1 MTTENNTGKTHW
13 KKNNDSRYIAGE
25 DLQSSFHGLRPEMAV
40 MIDKFED
47 TETFDQQK
55 NSKIIKTGLWLKEL
69 NGQPLYKPVILNNT
83 NAKFFL
89 KETGSDFMED
99 WVGIPVTLYAQKDS
113 RHGYVVRFKKY
124 FMPQLVK
131 DSEQFVKALEAM
143 QGGKVTIEQIKKK
156 YQLSKEVEQLL
167 LTPAKNG

>member
-1 MTTENNTGKTHW
+1 M

-25 DLQSSFHGLRPEMAV
+25 DLQSSFHGLRPEMTV
-40 MIDKFED
+40 VIDKFED

-69 NGQPLYKPVILNNT
+69 NGQALYKPVILNNT

-99 WVGIPVTLYAQKDS
+99 WVGVPVTLYAQKDS

-131 DSEQFVKALEAM
+131 DSDNFKKAYTAIHT
-143 QGGKVTIEQIKKK
+143 QGYTMDQVKKK
-156 YQLSKEVEQLL
+156 YQVSAEVEKLL
-167 LTPAKNG
+167 LTPPVNE